1 MKKYIVGFLAGTVF
15 AISATAFAD
24 DIQSLIGK
32 KVQAEYT
39 VQVNGKVLN
48 TVVVEGKNYAPVR
61 AIGEAAGYSVVVD
74 GKKVILNSEVK
85 AVDGIKSLSN
95 PTYTVE
101 QINYSIK
108 SAQENVDRYTLAV
121 NTSEEAIKKETDQS
135 RIEQFTVLLDAY
147 KQQLAEAQELLD
159 KWQTKLAELQTTP

>member
-39 VQVNGKVLN
+39 VQVNGKVMN

-61 AIGEAAGYSVVVD
+61 AIGEAVGYSVVVD
-74 GKKVILNSEVK
+74 GKKVILNNEVK
-85 AVDGIKSLSN
+85 AVDSIKSISN

-108 SAQENVDRYTLAV
+108 SAQDDVDRYTLAV
-121 NTSEEAIKKETDQS
+121 NTTEEAIKKETDQK
-135 RIEQFTVLLDAY
+135 RINEGTVLLNMY
-147 KQQLAEAQELLD
+147 KQQLAESQELLD
-159 KWQTKLAELQTTP
+159 KWQAQLAELQK